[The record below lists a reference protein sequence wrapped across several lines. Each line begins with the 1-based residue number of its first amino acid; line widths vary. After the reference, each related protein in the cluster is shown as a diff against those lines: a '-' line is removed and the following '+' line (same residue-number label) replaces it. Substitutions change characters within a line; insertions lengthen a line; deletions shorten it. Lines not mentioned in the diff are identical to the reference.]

1 MLNGG
6 DRSQRNTLQN
16 ITGCDGKDLVPGWYR
31 FQGAAGYQ
39 MADKCIPMFRCGT
52 DVPGWLSGVHPTVAE
67 GVVTR
72 RVCYT
77 WYNNCC
83 KWNNTIRVRNC
94 GAYYVYELSWTP
106 VCPARYCGNA
116 GASELLSVSAKK
128 TNKHQLVLVILFK
141 KRLLIMFAA
150 MFALRN
156 LTSLQNV
163 SEKFAS
169 VSFF

>member
-1 MLNGG
+1 MAVCSTYKVLNGG
-6 DRSQRNTLQN
+6 DRSQKNTLQN
-16 ITGCDGKDLVPGWYR
+16 ITRCDGNDLVPGWYR

-52 DVPGWLSGVHPTVAE
+52 EVPGWLSGVHPTVAE

-94 GAYYVYELSWTP
+94 GAYDVYELSWTP

-116 GASELLSVSAKK
+116 GAGELLSVSAKNQ
-128 TNKHQLVLVILFK
+128 TSGGASDFPP
-141 KRLLIMFAA
+141 KRLLKGNSTPIKE
-150 MFALRN
+150 
-156 LTSLQNV
+156 SL
-163 SEKFAS
+163 
-169 VSFF
+169 